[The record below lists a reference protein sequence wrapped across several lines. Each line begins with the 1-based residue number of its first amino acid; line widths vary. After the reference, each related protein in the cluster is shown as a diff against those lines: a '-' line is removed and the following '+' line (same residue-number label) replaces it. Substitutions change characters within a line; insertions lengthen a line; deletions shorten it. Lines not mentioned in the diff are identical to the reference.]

1 MIKLQFATNGLV
13 LSAGSGAC
21 CHAVRRHEWSRA
33 GASRLMSSFI
43 RASRPP
49 AGPRTPSL
57 RSRCER
63 PAARH
68 PGTRPCRAGAR
79 LALAAA
85 APALA
90 LAAAGCAGQASV
102 PLPPKAAAVLR
113 SPAQVADQVSPRQQ
127 VMAAYAGYWQASDA
141 AVNAGSAGPARR
153 ILAPYVPA
161 TAIPDLIAALRQD
174 WDTHSVI
181 DGNPVLHIVSVK
193 VRQRRATV
201 HDCVDLSHA
210 GLKNARTG
218 AVLPHSFGNARANYY
233 ANLVLR
239 GGRWLVSNIV
249 PVVASCDS

>member
-1 MIKLQFATNGLV
+1 MIKSQFATNGLV

-21 CHAVRRHEWSRA
+21 CHAVRRRELSRA
-33 GASRLMSSFI
+33 GESRVMSSYI
-43 RASRPP
+43 RAGRPP
-49 AGPRTPSL
+49 AGPRKRSL
-57 RSRCER
+57 RPRCER
-63 PAARH
+63 AAARC
-68 PGTRPCRAGAR
+68 PRTSPCRAGR

-113 SPAQVADQVSPRQQ
+113 SPAQIADQLSPRQQ

-153 ILAPYVPA
+153 LLARYVPA

-181 DGNPVLHIVSVK
+181 DGNPVLHVVSVT